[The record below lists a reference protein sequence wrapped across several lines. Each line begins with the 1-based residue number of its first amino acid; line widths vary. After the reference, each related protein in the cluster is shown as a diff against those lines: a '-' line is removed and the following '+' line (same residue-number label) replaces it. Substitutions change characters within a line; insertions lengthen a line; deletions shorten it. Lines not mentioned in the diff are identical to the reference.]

1 MSLSFTVFKPQSCVS
16 GFQETGG
23 PQFNLSNGDVDSLIL
38 HPQSQIS
45 LGDEYVMLENNIGL
59 DIESDFAE
67 SFTSTVSMMKGDFLD
82 GKSFLDFQ
90 EEDTENIDINC
101 VDRPKDLMEIPLIEE
116 EFQIDCQAE
125 IKQTQKKLE
134 NETPSNDV
142 TVGTLKTPPCIERE
156 TGDSNLSENC
166 TDTERNNVKLTP
178 FMPKSTV
185 NDETSVSLASEES
198 ESIAK
203 EAVEENLTLEDQSPE
218 PHQMEENMVESILPA
233 NSETTNLRK
242 KLFLEQDLSVK
253 SNENNLKELLK
264 VTVPCLQDTEDL
276 RKLCLKM
283 GLHMT
288 GIYRPKR
295 RVSSVKPFCP
305 DLPSEKSKKTIK
317 NIFEVEDI
325 VDYVKDQG
333 KGWYFVKWK
342 NWHDD
347 FNTWEPFKNLVGCQ
361 MLLKKFHSNR
371 ENMRKRKLSEDS
383 SSDSEKLKIK
393 NLISTLCK
401 SSPDDLATILKLRGI
416 SLADF
421 YNSNLSAKKIK
432 KDLLLTVSGTM
443 KENANTMMKHLEI
456 ENSFGSESALIA
468 FAEKRKEV
476 LLRLKEW
483 ERDINQLSDGAPIIV
498 ENHVDIEG
506 PPENFTYITDY
517 KPSEGIVIP
526 EDPLVGCEC
535 DSCLESQ
542 KNCCSTQSGGLF
554 AYNRYGYLKVE
565 PGVPIYECNKRC
577 KCGHTCHNRVVQ
589 HGRKVKLAIF
599 RTDDGRG
606 WGVKTLEKIKKGT
619 FVMEYV
625 GEVITSEEAE
635 KRGQIYDSRGR
646 TYLFDLDY
654 NDGDCPFTVDAA
666 HYGNVTHF
674 VNHSCDPNLVVFGVW
689 INNLDPRLPRIA
701 FFSRRE
707 IKRGEELTFDYKMTG
722 ETGENHLSKGPMS
735 PSCMNTSGEAKTP
748 PTSPIKD
755 ESGFTPNKANTEV
768 PQNKRIP
775 CKCGVPNCRKYL
787 F

>member
-1 MSLSFTVFKPQSCVS
+1 MDVESTISEPQSCVS
-16 GFQETGG
+16 GFQETRS
-23 PQFNLSNGDVDSLIL
+23 PQFNLSNGDADSLIL

-59 DIESDFAE
+59 DIESDFTD
-67 SFTSTVSMMKGDFLD
+67 SFTSTVSMMKGD
-82 GKSFLDFQ
+82 FLDFQ

-101 VDRPKDLMEIPLIEE
+101 VDRPKDLLEIPLIGEV
-116 EFQIDCQAE
+116 QVDCQADM
-125 IKQTQKKLE
+125 KQTKKKLE
-134 NETPSNDV
+134 NEASSNDV
-142 TVGTLKTPPCIERE
+142 TLETLKTPPSIERE
-156 TGDSNLSENC
+156 TGDNNASENC
-166 TDTERNNVKLTP
+166 TDSRRNNVKVTSL
-178 FMPKSTV
+178 MSKSTI
-185 NDETSVSLASEES
+185 NDEISVSLASEES
-198 ESIAK
+198 ESVS
-203 EAVEENLTLEDQSPE
+203 ERNVEEKLTLEDQSPE
-218 PHQMEENMVESILPA
+218 PHQIEENKVESILPA
-233 NSETTNLRK
+233 TSETTSLRK
-242 KLFLEQDLSVK
+242 KVLLEKDLSVK
-253 SNENNLKELLK
+253 SNENHLKELLT

-276 RKLCLKM
+276 KKLCHKM

-288 GIYRPKR
+288 GVYRPKR
-295 RVSSVKPFCP
+295 RVSNVKPFCP
-305 DLPSEKSKKTIK
+305 DLSSEKSKKTMK
-317 NIFEVEDI
+317 NVYEVEDI
-325 VDYVKDQG
+325 VDCMTDQG
-333 KGWYFVKWK
+333 EEKYLVKWK

-347 FNTWEPFKNLVGCQ
+347 FNTWEPLKNLIGCQ
-361 MLLKKFHSNR
+361 KLLKKFLGNR
-371 ENMRKRKLSEDS
+371 ENTRKRKVSEDS
-383 SSDSEKLKIK
+383 CIDSEKLKFR
-393 NLISTLCK
+393 NLISTICK

-416 SLADF
+416 TLSDF

-443 KENANTMMKHLEI
+443 KENATTMMKHLEI

-468 FAEKRKEV
+468 FTEKRKEV
-476 LLRLKEW
+476 LLQLKEW
-483 ERDINQLSDGAPIIV
+483 ERDINELSDGAPIIV
-498 ENHVDIEG
+498 ENHVDTEG

-535 DSCLESQ
+535 DSCFESQ

-577 KCGHTCHNRVVQ
+577 KCGRTCPNRVVQ

-606 WGVKTLEKIKKGT
+606 WGVKTLEKIKKGI

-635 KRGQIYDSRGR
+635 KRGQIYDSKGR

-722 ETGENHLSKGPMS
+722 ETVENHLSKGPMS
-735 PSCMNTSGEAKTP
+735 PSCMNTSEARTP

-755 ESGFTPNKANTEV
+755 ESGFTPNKANIEV

-775 CKCGVPNCRKYL
+775 CKCGAPKCRKYL